1 MSNLVLAEKWE
12 LKVPVGIKA
21 GTWKTDGHKELK
33 VSKKLVSR
41 HYVLSRIEA
50 GKMYNEKGNLI
61 ENVRSNNELYKLFED
76 ETKELMKVR
85 EENIIKNAE
94 KDRKNKMGMSDL
106 VDAVNKTPEKLI
118 KKPKKVVE
126 SNSELDR
133 LRVLCDEEGIKYH
146 HAAKE
151 SKLKE
156 LLNA

>member
-21 GTWKTDGHKELK
+21 GTWKEDGHKELK

-41 HYVLSRIEA
+41 NFALSRIEA
-50 GKMYNEKGNLI
+50 GKMYDGKGNLI
-61 ENVRSNNELYKLFED
+61 KNIRSNNELYILFEE
-76 ETKELMKVR
+76 ETKVKMKTR

-94 KDRKNKMGMSDL
+94 KERKSKMDMSDL
-106 VDAVNKTPEKLI
+106 VDAVKRTPKEA
-118 KKPKKVVE
+118 
-126 SNSELDR
+126 NSELDR
-133 LRVLCDEEGIKYH
+133 LRKLCDDKDIKYH

-151 SKLKE
+151 SKLQE